1 MKLAWQ
7 GKGIAR
13 ALLTEVVNRAL
24 RASHEVSARLVVVHA
39 ISSGAEAFY
48 LHHGSKRLPVEAP
61 ILVLDLVKFKTLADS
76 SPLNHP

>member
-48 LHHGSKRLPVEAP
+48 LHHGFKRLPVEAP
-61 ILVLDLVKFKTLADS
+61 IFVLDHVKFKTLADS